1 MELMNEERKME
12 MLNNYL
18 VENEQY
24 EATMWGTIMA
34 DSKVIIGITA
44 GMNALGLP
52 GSGAVGALSNQYC
65 YIGVSENYISF
76 CCISNMDPSVMTGGF
91 VMAFRDIVSAKV
103 KKGIFGKKVLL
114 LKTTDGNMK
123 LSLAGNTL
131 GSNLSKEKQINGIE
145 YLVHRL
151 EALNN

>member
-1 MELMNEERKME
+1 MELMNEESKME
-12 MLNNYL
+12 MLNNFL
-18 VENEQY
+18 VENEKY

-34 DSKVIIGITA
+34 DAKVIIGIAA

-52 GSGAVGALSNQYC
+52 GGAVGALSNQYC

-76 CCISNMDPSVMTGGF
+76 CCISNVDLSVMTGGF

-103 KKGIFGKKVLL
+103 KRGILGRKVIS

-123 LSLAGNTL
+123 LSLAGNTF
-131 GSNLSKEKQINGIE
+131 GSKLSKEKQITGIE
-145 YLVHRL
+145 YLVQRL
-151 EALNN
+151 EAINN